1 MKGRTSSRHSAGFT
15 LVEVLISMAIVGIL
29 VASLAGV
36 FERSSKL
43 YTTQNAAAALQQE
56 VRAALDAIASEVRMA
71 TYDPRKTKKFV
82 IKKNSAT
89 EFSFLTDWDEDGV
102 VGQPG
107 DSSISPP
114 IPPSPYA
121 KDKSIPPNPYAKDK
135 CEARSI
141 RFSLNSQSVQFR
153 CGDGTPYPKDTETLI
168 GETDHLKVTALD
180 FSYRDKD
187 NNSTSQRKEIRSV
200 VITIRAQAPAGR
212 AGMIERTYSTI
223 VDIRNTGPN
232 A

>member
-1 MKGRTSSRHSAGFT
+1 MKGRTSSHYSAGFT

-56 VRAALDAIASEVRMA
+56 VRAALDVIASEVRMA

-102 VGQPG
+102 LGRPG
-107 DSSISPP
+107 DNSA
-114 IPPSPYA
+114 YT
-121 KDKSIPPNPYAKDK
+121 DNGE

-153 CGDGTPYPKDTETLI
+153 CGYGTPYVKDSEPLI
-168 GETDHLKVTALD
+168 GGDTAPLKVTALD

-187 NNSTSQRKEIRSV
+187 NNSTSQHKEIRSV

>member
-1 MKGRTSSRHSAGFT
+1 
-15 LVEVLISMAIVGIL
+15 
-29 VASLAGV
+29 
-36 FERSSKL
+36 
-43 YTTQNAAAALQQE
+43 
-56 VRAALDAIASEVRMA
+56 
-71 TYDPRKTKKFV
+71 FV
-82 IKKNSAT
+82 IKKASAT
-89 EFSFLTDWDEDGV
+89 EFAFLTDLDEDGV
-102 VGQPG
+102 VGRPG
-107 DSSISPP
+107 DS
-114 IPPSPYA
+114 
-121 KDKSIPPNPYAKDK
+121 NPYTATGE

-153 CGDGTPYPKDTETLI
+153 CGDGTPYVKDSEPLI
-168 GETDHLKVTALD
+168 GNTDHLKVTALD

>member
-1 MKGRTSSRHSAGFT
+1 
-15 LVEVLISMAIVGIL
+15 MAIVGIL

-56 VRAALDAIASEVRMA
+56 VRAALDAMASEVRMA

-102 VGQPG
+102 LGRPG
-107 DSSISPP
+107 DNSA
-114 IPPSPYA
+114 YT
-121 KDKSIPPNPYAKDK
+121 DNGE

-141 RFSLNSQSVQFR
+141 RFSLNSESVQFR
-153 CGDGTPYPKDTETLI
+153 CGDGTPYVKDSETLI